1 MECLWFI
8 VMLVVL
14 AAIGWIIDLVV
25 PGKMPLG
32 WLGGIIA
39 AIIGGVIGGFLF
51 GNFGPAVTW
60 NGYTL
65 SIIPAILGG
74 LILGVIVRIIMGMTQ
89 RRAV

>member
-1 MECLWFI
+1 MECVAFI
-8 VMLVVL
+8 VMLLVL
-14 AAIGWIIDLVV
+14 GAIGWIIDLVV

-32 WLGGIIA
+32 WLGGVIA

-51 GNFGPAVTW
+51 GNFGPSVTW

-74 LILGVIVRIIMGMTQ
+74 LILGIVVRLIMGFTQ
-89 RRAV
+89 RRAA